1 MAKKLTDEQVQ
12 QIVEFHTEGLNNS
25 QIAQNVGVEKTTI
38 GNYLKKL
45 NLTRNY
51 TKSLTWVNSKA
62 KCHNCNLEKSEKD
75 FYYTKATP
83 TSVGYFSTRCRT
95 CTQIQR
101 DININN
107 SPLKFFKIKIKRLKQ
122 RTNIDIKLTEDDLL
136 KQYIIQKGLCFY
148 TSSELVWGTGL
159 GINEN
164 TLSIDQVI
172 PGRGYVK
179 GNFVLC
185 TGISNRCK
193 NDADLDFMRLWMP
206 LWYEKIQQGYQDG
219 ILY

>member
-1 MAKKLTDEQVQ
+1 MSKRLTDEQVQ
-12 QIVEFHTEGLNNS
+12 QIIELHGCGLNNS
-25 QIAQNVGVEKTTI
+25 QIAQNVGVEKTTV

-45 NLTRNY
+45 NLKRNS
-51 TKSLTWVNSKA
+51 TKSLNWINSKA
-62 KCHNCNLEKSEKD
+62 RCHTCNLEKSERD
-75 FYYTKATP
+75 FYYTKATSK
-83 TSVGYFSTRCRT
+83 SVGYFSTKCRS
-95 CTQIQR
+95 CTQTQR
-101 DININN
+101 DVNINN

-122 RTNIDIKLTEDDLL
+122 RKATDIKLTEYDLL
-136 KQYIIQKGLCFY
+136 KQYTAQKGLCFY

-159 GINEN
+159 GTNDN
-164 TLSIDQVI
+164 TLSIDKVV

-193 NDADLDFMRLWMP
+193 NDADLDFIKLWMP